1 LQSKTFLLLIFV
13 TETPGSEVS
22 SKRERR
28 RRRRRMRE
36 EEEEE
41 EEEEK
46 YLAAYRNDDIYS
58 NDDFQRSSP
67 ICESNNPLV
76 IKQQLKNRAQLLAL

>member
-28 RRRRRMRE
+28 RRRRRMR
-36 EEEEE
+36 EEEE